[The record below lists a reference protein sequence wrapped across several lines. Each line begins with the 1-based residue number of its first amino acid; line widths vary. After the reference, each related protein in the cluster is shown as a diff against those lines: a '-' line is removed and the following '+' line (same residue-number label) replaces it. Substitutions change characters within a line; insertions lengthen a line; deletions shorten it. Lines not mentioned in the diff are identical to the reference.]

1 MSMKI
6 SQDYLEKLR
15 DFSFRRT
22 KALSIKSEQD
32 ASDFIRSVGFCFA
45 FRADQSE
52 LPSLWYA
59 VRGERKP
66 EMPSNINQ
74 DPDVTFTWSMKDN
87 LPQRK
92 LAFYGKFLKKQ
103 PSFIDLE
110 YVPYFFVLNANVG
123 NADSSWENFVHKHIS
138 EAEKRVLDAIME
150 QHPIT
155 TIDLRK
161 KIESTGKY
169 IRPVFDKSLTELER
183 KMYILEI
190 GKQDHPF
197 TSIWDLVVSH
207 FSIINEKIN
216 TLSEDEARI
225 KILEKYFKVQYIS
238 NEKRIQELFNWQPKD
253 IENALE
259 AMKASEVL
267 LPISLV
273 ASRGRWLAH
282 HSVAELL
289 K

>member
-1 MSMKI
+1 MALKI

-15 DFSFRRT
+15 DYSFRRT
-22 KALSIKSEQD
+22 KALSVKSEQD
-32 ASDFIRSVGFCFA
+32 AIDFIRSVGFCYA
-45 FRADQSE
+45 FKSDFSE

-66 EMPSNINQ
+66 DMPNLVNQ
-74 DPDVTFTWSMKDN
+74 DPDVAFTWSMKDS
-87 LPQRK
+87 LPQKK

-103 PSFIDLE
+103 PSFIDIE

-123 NADSSWENFVHKHIS
+123 SIDSSWENFVHKHIS
-138 EAEKRVLDAIME
+138 EAEKRVLDTIME

-155 TIDLRK
+155 TIELRK
-161 KIESTGKY
+161 KMEATGKY
-169 IRPVFDKSLTELER
+169 IRPVFDKSLSELER
-183 KMYILEI
+183 KMYILEV
-190 GKQDHPF
+190 GRHEHPY

-207 FSIINEKIN
+207 FSIINEKIDK
-216 TLSEDEARI
+216 LSEDEARI
-225 KILEKYFKVQYIS
+225 KILEKYFQVQYIS

-253 IENALE
+253 IDNALE
-259 AMKASEVL
+259 SMKASETL

-282 HSVAELL
+282 HSLQDLL